1 MKIVIMSATAMEL
14 EWIQKQSIQ
23 TAHELTFETHGV
35 GILSASFQIPV
46 LARNADYLVQFG
58 IAGSYVPHLQPGDV
72 VLVERE
78 QLGDEGAESTEG
90 FLSSVSLQLRNPD
103 TSPFQNDMLINPH
116 LPVANKLYRA
126 KGITVNTVSGSKET
140 ITMRQQLFQA
150 DIESMEGAA
159 FAFVAAQFSCK
170 AHQIRSISNQIEP
183 RNKENW
189 DIPLAI
195 KQLNNF
201 LKEYF
206 EDLKE
211 MSL

>member
-1 MKIVIMSATAMEL
+1 MEL

-150 DIESMEGAA
+150 DIESMEGACLHYYGLLHSIP
-159 FAFVAAQFSCK
+159 FL
-170 AHQIRSISNQIEP
+170 QIRGISNRVEP
-183 RNKENW
+183 RNRSAWKIEEALGNAS
-189 DIPLAI
+189 DAL
-195 KQLNNF
+195 KQII
-201 LKEYF
+201 ETI
-206 EDLKE
+206 
-211 MSL
+211 

>member
-126 KGITVNTVSGSKET
+126 KGITVNTVSGKKET
-140 ITMRQQLFQA
+140 ITSRQQLFQP
-150 DIESMEGAA
+150 DIESMEGACLHYYGLTHSIP
-159 FAFVAAQFSCK
+159 FI
-170 AHQIRSISNQIEP
+170 QIRGISNRVEP
-183 RNKENW
+183 RNRSAWKIEEALENASEA
-189 DIPLAI
+189 L
-195 KQLNNF
+195 KQLI
-201 LKEYF
+201 ES
-206 EDLKE
+206 
-211 MSL
+211 M